1 MDYLPALALQRVT
14 HAAVVAGDAP
24 DTLLLVEHEGLFTA
38 GKRTEPG
45 DRPPAGV
52 RVEEVDRGG
61 RITWHGPGQL
71 TGYPI
76 LRLPS
81 YDVLAHVRRMEDL
94 VIEVCGALGVATSRI
109 EGRSGVWIAG
119 AGRPDAKITGA
130 GQPDAKI
137 AAVGVRVAQNVTMHG
152 FALNCDCDLS
162 AYDAIVPCG
171 LRDARVTSLSVELGR
186 TVTIADVLPLVRQG
200 ADTLTGALVP

>member
-1 MDYLPALALQRVT
+1 MDYLPALDLQRVT
-14 HAAVVAGDAP
+14 HAKVAAGESD

-45 DRPPAGV
+45 DRPPPGV

-81 YDVLAHVRRMEDL
+81 YDVVAHVRRMEDL
-94 VIEVCGALGVATSRI
+94 LIDVCGSLDVETTRI
-109 EGRSGVWIAG
+109 EGRSGVWVRRAN
-119 AGRPDAKITGA
+119 R
-130 GQPDAKI
+130 PDAKI

-152 FALNCDCDLS
+152 FALNCDCDLRV
-162 AYDAIVPCG
+162 YDTIVPCG
-171 LRDARVTSLSVELGR
+171 LPDATVTSLSAVLGR
-186 TVTIADVLPLVRQG
+186 TVAIADVLERVTERASRLQG
-200 ADTLTGALVP
+200 TLVP